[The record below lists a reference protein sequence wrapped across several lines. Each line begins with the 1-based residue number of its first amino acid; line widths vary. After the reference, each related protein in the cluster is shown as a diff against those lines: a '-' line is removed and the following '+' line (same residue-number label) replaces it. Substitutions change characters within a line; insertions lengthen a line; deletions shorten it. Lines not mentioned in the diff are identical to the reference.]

1 MAHVVGDEPKTE
13 IDARELSGL
22 LAAPAWLR
30 DLGGTAWLLVGVTV
44 LAVAVVWLLALTQ
57 VIVMPVVTAAILAAV
72 LSPLVGLLQRRR
84 VPRAAGSA
92 LALLLIVALGALVG
106 LMILHGIGDQTG
118 TLKTSLQNGT
128 SKLQQTLSDLGVNP
142 DTAKQT
148 TDDASASV
156 SSAVKF
162 LLGGLGS
169 SIKTLASL
177 AVFMSFAALSLFLL
191 LKDGPS
197 ISDWTERHMG
207 LPPALARTV
216 TRRMLASLR
225 GYFTGV
231 TAVAAF
237 NGIVIGLGAV
247 VVGVPQAGS
256 IAVVNFV
263 GAYIPYI
270 GAWTAGAFTVLIA
283 LGAEGS
289 DAALVMAVIVL
300 LGNGLLQ
307 QLVQPIAFGAAL
319 GLHPLAVLI
328 VTIAGGALF
337 GTVGLV
343 LAGPVTSAVVKISAD
358 IAQARAATADPV
370 SGHGDSFSAT
380 AEPA

>member
-1 MAHVVGDEPKTE
+1 MVRMVGDEPKTE
-13 IDARELSGL
+13 IDARELGGL

-30 DLGGTAWLLVGVTV
+30 DLGGMAWLLVGVTV
-44 LAVAVVWLLALTQ
+44 LAVAAVWLLALTQ

-84 VPRAAGSA
+84 VPRAVGSA

-106 LMILHGIGDQTG
+106 LMVLHGIGDQTG
-118 TLKTSLQNGT
+118 TLKTNLQSGT
-128 SKLQQTLSDLGVNP
+128 GKLQQALSDLGVNP

-162 LLGGLGS
+162 LLGGLGW

-197 ISDWTERHMG
+197 IRNWTERHMG
-207 LPPALARTV
+207 LPPALARAV

-343 LAGPVTSAVVKISAD
+343 LAGPVTSAVVKIAAD

-370 SGHGDSFSAT
+370 SGPGDLSSAP
-380 AEPA
+380 AELA